1 MGAAKKVTCI
11 RYSPK
16 MMVLLLMG
24 VLLPLACGEQL
35 DMLEALPAG
44 ILATLA
50 SGDPLLSAGMK
61 DGDAAGS
68 ALKAMEALADPLLK
82 PMTEGFDPSKK
93 KMSRPFSEPLKPH
106 LPLGKPVKALKAAI
120 PLKKVVV
127 KKAVG
132 AKMLVPKV
140 KFGAALKAKPK
151 VYSLK
156 PIVHV
161 IEKPVLVFHKVPIPK
176 KVMIPKYYPVKK
188 AIPVPK
194 IVPVPFKVP
203 IKKIIPKI
211 VKIPKPI
218 PVPKFIP
225 VKKYIPVGIPYPV
238 PKFYKVPIPKPV
250 PYAKYIPIPIPKK
263 VPKFV
268 PFPVK
273 KIIKVPKP
281 YYVPIKVPHFTTSY
295 MKTPMVVKVP
305 DIKKTPYKFHS
316 KSFEGEKMDFIEP
329 ENPDVFKMKDAE
341 TEEFKILK

>member
-1 MGAAKKVTCI
+1 
-11 RYSPK
+11 
-16 MMVLLLMG
+16 MV
-24 VLLPLACGEQL
+24 VFAYWVFFFPLVCGQDL
-35 DMLEALPAG
+35 DMLEALPTG

-50 SGDPLLSAGMK
+50 TGDPLLSAGMK

-68 ALKAMEALADPLLK
+68 ALKAIENLADPLLK
-82 PMTEGFDPSKK
+82 PFVEGLDPSKK
-93 KMSRPFSEPLKPH
+93 MSDPFSEPFKLHLPIVKPVILPLKPH
-106 LPLGKPVKALKAAI
+106 VRFGKPVKVLKAAV
-120 PLKKVVV
+120 PLKKVAL

-132 AKMLVPKV
+132 AKMLMPKV
-140 KFGAALKAKPK
+140 KVKAALKAKPK

-156 PIVHV
+156 PIIHV
-161 IEKPVLVFHKVPIPK
+161 IEKPVPVFHKVPIPK

-188 AIPVPK
+188 AILVPK

-211 VKIPKPI
+211 VKIPKPF
-218 PVPKFIP
+218 PVPKFVP

-263 VPKFV
+263 VPKFI

-281 YYVPIKVPHFTTSY
+281 YYVPIKVPHITTSY

-305 DIKKTPYKFHS
+305 DIKKTPWHS
-316 KSFEGEKMDFIEP
+316 KPFKGNKLDFIEP
-329 ENPDVFKMKDAE
+329 ESPDIFKMKDAE
-341 TEEFKILK
+341 TDQFGNSLK